1 MYNSILLAFIFAFK
15 VNASSTSDSIT
26 LKKIEKLF
34 SISKGK
40 YDSISYRNFH
50 LILSESKKIEA
61 LTYEMESYKSLA
73 WFHGSSH
80 NKRRLDSVLFYF
92 YKFES
97 KILELNK
104 SNYPDVVGGHY
115 LNKGNILANRFGL
128 TEIGLQAYN

>member
-1 MYNSILLAFIFAFK
+1 MLKTCFSFLLLAFIFAFK

-73 WFHGSSH
+73 
-80 NKRRLDSVLFYF
+80 
-92 YKFES
+92 
-97 KILELNK
+97 
-104 SNYPDVVGGHY
+104 
-115 LNKGNILANRFGL
+115 
-128 TEIGLQAYN
+128 